1 MCLFWRRKFGLR
13 RQQPKANTMPQVPL
27 NTAEGY
33 LCEVVL
39 MQNLRLMGAISVLNV
54 VLFLV
59 HLKQRRLTI
68 SACMNVNPH
77 KVTCVRR
84 LNIPQNVKSQPFN
97 SGTKHYCLGV
107 MVLVK
112 LNKTDEKVVA
122 TLQAEGKE
130 LTLQDIVDKSGEPSK
145 KVFRSLRKLF
155 ENEIVS
161 TQARKYALMINDTK
175 DIKAKLAAK
184 GKEGSKV

>member
-1 MCLFWRRKFGLR
+1 
-13 RQQPKANTMPQVPL
+13 
-27 NTAEGY
+27 
-33 LCEVVL
+33 
-39 MQNLRLMGAISVLNV
+39 
-54 VLFLV
+54 
-59 HLKQRRLTI
+59 
-68 SACMNVNPH
+68 
-77 KVTCVRR
+77 
-84 LNIPQNVKSQPFN
+84 
-97 SGTKHYCLGV
+97 